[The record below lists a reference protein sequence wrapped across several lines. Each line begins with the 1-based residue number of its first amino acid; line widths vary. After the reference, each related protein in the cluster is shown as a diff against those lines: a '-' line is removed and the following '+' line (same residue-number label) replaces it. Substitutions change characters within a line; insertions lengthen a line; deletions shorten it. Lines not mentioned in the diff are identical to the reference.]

1 MDNNDAYAVE
11 DEMGVGDYATPE
23 EAVSAEYEYYVQG
36 HNPDAEGFNPTEMA
50 RKASHASIE
59 RLMRHSGHGA
69 SYDPAHLLR
78 PSELFDSM
86 MKGSEAGQD
95 VSWGFYSRAATAWCV
110 DMVSQYEKTKD
121 TEPDKAQKVMDDL
134 LTETFSVEQKLKD
147 AGPDIGGY
155 QPYFMDK
162 GRVFSVHPMVY
173 CPAMYERMYDCGI
186 DRRSDNIYYKAMAMS
201 RREAGLG
208 NHVSQFMGP
217 EAIVS
222 NFKTY
227 ANNGAVWGLDQM
239 RGVDAYVKDSLGN
252 LPFPDM
258 TDNGIG
264 KKLMDAAASLYEEG
278 PYDLFTDESKPLL
291 HKSGFEQYVREHV
304 KEYDNPMY
312 PERHQGVSAMYG
324 AVRFYDYGEPDSDVP
339 DAIKF
344 DATRHPIGSEGEIV
358 PDKQAEAQQDVR
370 EHAGSAVS
378 VRESEARGD
387 VDVSG
392 LKENGGNDSVEFGQ

>member
-11 DEMGVGDYATPE
+11 DEMGGGDYATPE
-23 EAVSAEYEYYVQG
+23 EAVSAEYEYYVQQ
-36 HNPDAEGFNPTEMA
+36 HNPDAGGIDLAEMA
-50 RKASHASIE
+50 KDASHASVE
-59 RLMRHSGHGA
+59 RLMHHDPKTGT
-69 SYDPAHLLR
+69 YDPVKPAR
-78 PSELFDSM
+78 PSELFDWM
-86 MKGSEAGQD
+86 VKGNQAELD
-95 VSWGFYSRAATAWCV
+95 VNWGFYSRAATAWCAE
-110 DMVSQYEKTKD
+110 MVSKYEKAKG
-121 TEPDKAQKVMDDL
+121 TEPSKAKEVMDDL
-134 LTETFSVEQKLKD
+134 MTETFSVEQKLKE

-155 QPYFMDK
+155 QPYFMDE

-173 CPAMYERMYDCGI
+173 SPAMYARMYDLGI
-186 DRRSDNIYYKAMAMS
+186 DRRPDNIYYKAMAMS

-208 NHVSQFMGP
+208 NHVSQFMDP

-227 ANNGAVWGLDQM
+227 VNNGAVWGLDQM

-358 PDKQAEAQQDVR
+358 PDKQVEAQQDVR

>member
-11 DEMGVGDYATPE
+11 DEMGGGDYATPE
-23 EAVSAEYEYYVQG
+23 EALSAEYEYYVQQ
-36 HNPDAEGFNPTEMA
+36 HNPDVGGIDLAEMA
-50 RKASHASIE
+50 KDASHASVE
-59 RLMRHSGHGA
+59 TPMHHDPKTGT
-69 SYDPAHLLR
+69 YDPVKPAR
-78 PSELFDSM
+78 PSELFDWM
-86 MKGSEAGQD
+86 VKGNQAELD
-95 VSWGFYSRAATAWCV
+95 VNWGFYSRAATAWCAEL
-110 DMVSQYEKTKD
+110 VSKYEKAKGAG
-121 TEPDKAQKVMDDL
+121 PSKAKEVMDDL
-134 LTETFSVEQKLKD
+134 MTETFSVEQKLKE

-155 QPYFMDK
+155 QPYFMDE
-162 GRVFSVHPMVY
+162 GRVFSVHPVVY
-173 CPAMYERMYDCGI
+173 SPAMYERMYDLGI
-186 DRRSDNIYYKAMAMS
+186 DRRPDNIYYKAMAMS
-201 RREAGLG
+201 RREAGLE
-208 NHVSQFMGP
+208 NHVSQFMDP

-227 ANNGAVWGLDQM
+227 AKNGAVWGLDQM

-344 DATRHPIGSEGEIV
+344 DATRHPISSEGEIV
-358 PDKQAEAQQDVR
+358 PDKQVDAQQDVR

>member
-50 RKASHASIE
+50 REASHASIE

-78 PSELFDSM
+78 P
-86 MKGSEAGQD
+86 
-95 VSWGFYSRAATAWCV
+95 C
-110 DMVSQYEKTKD
+110 
-121 TEPDKAQKVMDDL
+121 
-134 LTETFSVEQKLKD
+134 
-147 AGPDIGGY
+147 
-155 QPYFMDK
+155 
-162 GRVFSVHPMVY
+162 
-173 CPAMYERMYDCGI
+173 
-186 DRRSDNIYYKAMAMS
+186 
-201 RREAGLG
+201 
-208 NHVSQFMGP
+208 
-217 EAIVS
+217 
-222 NFKTY
+222 
-227 ANNGAVWGLDQM
+227 
-239 RGVDAYVKDSLGN
+239 
-252 LPFPDM
+252 
-258 TDNGIG
+258 
-264 KKLMDAAASLYEEG
+264 
-278 PYDLFTDESKPLL
+278 
-291 HKSGFEQYVREHV
+291 
-304 KEYDNPMY
+304 
-312 PERHQGVSAMYG
+312 
-324 AVRFYDYGEPDSDVP
+324 EPDSDVP

-392 LKENGGNDSVEFGQ
+392 LKENGGNDSVEFSQ